1 MKEVTMSAGELPP
14 VPDPSGQP
22 RPPAAPRVEG
32 PWQGERYRVRIVHH
46 QVADRVFV
54 ASAGQ
59 RDPLLEAVAAARPP
73 GRRRSAAIGAAYA
86 VLPVA
91 IVIAI
96 VLWFT
101 VEDRTSAYLIM
112 VPVVV
117 VAAAL
122 ALWNN
127 ASDSTVVLRAGARA
141 VAEVDRDGAGTDLPL
156 YELRSIRV
164 TDSPRGLALRLVG
177 PGKQRLTLPFGLLEA
192 NQRLWDLV
200 YNGIRHSEAAGAEI
214 DMSTRRLLGLPL
226 RDSESS
232 A

>member
-1 MKEVTMSAGELPP
+1 
-14 VPDPSGQP
+14 
-22 RPPAAPRVEG
+22 
-32 PWQGERYRVRIVHH
+32 VHH
-46 QVADRVFV
+46 QAADQLFV
-54 ASAGQ
+54 GSTGQ
-59 RDPLLEAVAAARPP
+59 RDPLLETVAAARPP
-73 GRRRSAAIGAAYA
+73 GRWRSAAVGAAYA
-86 VLPVA
+86 VLPVTVA
-91 IVIAI
+91 IAI
-96 VLWFT
+96 VLWFA

-112 VPVVV
+112 VPIVV

-164 TDSPRGLALRLVG
+164 TDSARGLALRLVG

-214 DMSTRRLLGLPL
+214 DTRTREILGLPPRNPEIDL
-226 RDSESS
+226 
-232 A
+232 

>member
-1 MKEVTMSAGELPP
+1 MSAGELPP
-14 VPDPSGQP
+14 APDPSGQP
-22 RPPAAPRVEG
+22 RPPVAPRIEG
-32 PWQGERYRVRIVHH
+32 PWQGEGYRLKAVHH
-46 QVADRVFV
+46 QAADQLFV
-54 ASAGQ
+54 GSTGQ
-59 RDPLLEAVAAARPP
+59 RDPLLETVAAARPP
-73 GRRRSAAIGAAYA
+73 GRWRSAAVGAAYA
-86 VLPVA
+86 VLPVTVA
-91 IVIAI
+91 IAI
-96 VLWFT
+96 VLWFA

-112 VPVVV
+112 VPIVV

-164 TDSPRGLALRLVG
+164 TDSARGLALRLVG

-214 DMSTRRLLGLPL
+214 DTRTREILGLPPRNPEIDL
-226 RDSESS
+226 
-232 A
+232 